1 VVLVWVAIP
10 IIIIGIM
17 IRMIVPM
24 VVWQKLVAEYAGTM
38 MLTITYLTV
47 DAFLENM
54 YLAEMEQYLYD

>member
-1 VVLVWVAIP
+1 
-10 IIIIGIM
+10 
-17 IRMIVPM
+17 MIVPM
-24 VVWQKLVAEYAGTM
+24 VVWQKLVAQYAGTM